1 LWQIRFSHKY
11 DLQVLISL
19 AKGFPVHFL
28 PGQQP
33 APPGGPADP
42 EARRPAGRPQEF
54 WETLLKLDRECWS
67 SKKGKSVV
75 RSHSS
80 VSIKTDEDET
90 AATALSFS
98 AFGQLL
104 SMLSSPVIKRSSLLT
119 DKLLRLLSLISLGQ
133 PDLLKKQEQE
143 GGPSSASSP
152 LDRAVKE
159 EQIQLA
165 VEVLTSKACSE
176 EGLEDVTA
184 LLLNLSYG
192 GASTHGSIL
201 LLLLAGA
208 RQLGTV
214 VSAHVSELLAKLAEL
229 EASGCHPA
237 AREDEEAPPGHRGVL
252 ADRFTKEAVVLVAP
266 AKPKGGGELQ
276 LNSMTAL
283 TSKTSSQSFFLRVL
297 KVIIQLR
304 EAALLAIKKAKKE
317 LDAQRK
323 KDEAAAKEAA
333 EVPAEETAKEPAAA
347 MEVEGDRARAAG
359 QSEAV
364 LDGLE
369 SLSSQLALGSLWD
382 TLSAC
387 LKELAETPDHHA
399 VLVLQ
404 PTVEAFFLV
413 HTAVTSS
420 EEKKKPNQK
429 ETRKEQLSHIE
440 EKEGQLESE
449 QVAPAEDDSEETLL
463 APDTKKFLEFAET
476 HRTVLNQIL
485 RQSTTHLADG
495 PFCVLVD
502 HTRVLDFDIKRRY
515 FRTELERL
523 DEGIRREDLAV
534 HVRRDAVFEESFREL
549 HRRSAEEWKNR
560 FYIVFEGEEG
570 QDAGGLLREWYVII
584 SREIFNP
591 NYALFKSSP
600 GDRVTYTINDFS
612 HINSNHLC
620 YFKFVGRVIA
630 KAIYDNKL
638 LECYFAR
645 SFYKHILAKVVK
657 HQDMESEDYEFYKG
671 LDFLL
676 ENNVSVNSLKECCL
690 TAPCL
695 RWRTSVTT

>member
-1 LWQIRFSHKY
+1 MG
-11 DLQVLISL
+11 
-19 AKGFPVHFL
+19 AKG
-28 PGQQP
+28 
-33 APPGGPADP
+33 
-42 EARRPAGRPQEF
+42 
-54 WETLLKLDRECWS
+54 TL
-67 SKKGKSVV
+67 
-75 RSHSS
+75 
-80 VSIKTDEDET
+80 
-90 AATALSFS
+90 
-98 AFGQLL
+98 
-104 SMLSSPVIKRSSLLT
+104 
-119 DKLLRLLSLISLGQ
+119 
-133 PDLLKKQEQE
+133 
-143 GGPSSASSP
+143 
-152 LDRAVKE
+152 
-159 EQIQLA
+159 
-165 VEVLTSKACSE
+165 
-176 EGLEDVTA
+176 
-184 LLLNLSYG
+184 N
-192 GASTHGSIL
+192 
-201 LLLLAGA
+201 
-208 RQLGTV
+208 
-214 VSAHVSELLAKLAEL
+214 
-229 EASGCHPA
+229 
-237 AREDEEAPPGHRGVL
+237 
-252 ADRFTKEAVVLVAP
+252 DRFTKEAVVLVAP
-266 AKPKGGGELQ
+266 TKPKGGGELQ

-304 EAALLAIKKAKKE
+304 EAALLAIEQQQAKKE
-317 LDAQRK
+317 AEQKRESEEK
-323 KDEAAAKEAA
+323 KMEESKEGEPAKEGQS
-333 EVPAEETAKEPAAA
+333 TA
-347 MEVEGDRARAAG
+347 MEVETEKRELVDT
-359 QSEAV
+359 
-364 LDGLE
+364 LE
-369 SLSSQLALGSLWD
+369 SLSDQLILNSLWD
-382 TLSAC
+382 TLSNC

-413 HTAVTSS
+413 HAAVTSS

-440 EKEGQLESE
+440 EKEGQLECE
-449 QVAPAEDDSEETLL
+449 ANKDANAQDAPDDSTLS
-463 APDTKKFLEFAET
+463 PDTKKFLEFAET

-638 LECYFAR
+638 LECYFTR
-645 SFYKHILAKVVK
+645 SFYKHILAKLVK

-676 ENNVSVNSLKECCL
+676 ENKVADLGYDQTFSTEIQEFGVTEVRDLIPDGRNVIVTDQNKADYIRLVCQMKMTGAIRKQWQHS
-690 TAPCL
+690 
-695 RWRTSVTT
+695 WRDFT